1 MQKAALIQQK
11 TMIIPLYNDAYMI
24 DRLVQDSSYV
34 NGWPVRPMLRI
45 HLLGTFLLVSDHT
58 PVTSMDMPRLQSLL
72 AYLVQHHGVPQSRT
86 RLASLLWPDSTEEQ
100 AHTNLR
106 NLLYKLRQALPE
118 SDRYLSVDRHT
129 ILWQSDGSWTLDVL
143 DFEQAAA
150 RAEQFEQEGN
160 HVALRLALEQAIGL
174 YRGDLLPDCYDEWI
188 LPERDR
194 LSQLFLDMLEWL
206 LCLREQE
213 GDYQGSIR
221 IAQRLQREDPLQ
233 EASYRHLMRLYVA
246 SGNRAAAVRTYQR
259 CAAALD
265 RELGVEPSPATR
277 QVYEQLIHSEQ
288 RRPST
293 VMKHSGSGLETLY
306 PIHSEQYSL
315 CECR

>member
-1 MQKAALIQQK
+1 MHQVIMMSELLKEHSGVGQMQLPGD
-11 TMIIPLYNDAYMI
+11 IIE
-24 DRLVQDSSYV
+24 
-34 NGWPVRPMLRI
+34 RPIFPTLHIRM
-45 HLLGTFLLVSDHT
+45 LGTFIIASDRV
-58 PVTSMDMPRLQSLL
+58 PLTSIDMPRLQSLL

-106 NLLYKLRQALPE
+106 NLLYKLRQALPD
-118 SDRYLSVDRHT
+118 SDRYLAVDRHT

-143 DFEQAAA
+143 DFEQAVA
-150 RAEQFEQEGN
+150 RAERAEQEDN
-160 HVALRLALEQAIGL
+160 RAALRLALEQAIEL

-194 LSQLFLDMLEWL
+194 LSQLFLDVLEWL

-213 GDYQGSIR
+213 GDYQGAIR

-233 EASYRHLMRLYVA
+233 EASYRHLMRLYAA

-259 CAAALD
+259 CVAVLE
-265 RELGVEPSPATR
+265 RELAVEPGPTTR
-277 QVYEQLIHSEQ
+277 RVYEQLIQSKQ
-288 RRPST
+288 PMPST
-293 VMKHSGSGLETLY
+293 MKKRPVNDLETIY
-306 PIHSEQYSL
+306 AIRSEQYSL
-315 CECR
+315 SECC

>member
-1 MQKAALIQQK
+1 MQQVIMMSERLKEHPGVGQVRLPGD
-11 TMIIPLYNDAYMI
+11 IIE
-24 DRLVQDSSYV
+24 
-34 NGWPVRPMLRI
+34 RPIFPTLHI
-45 HLLGTFLLVSDHT
+45 KLLGTFLITSDRI
-58 PVTSMDMPRLQSLL
+58 PMTSIDMPRLQSLL
-72 AYLVQHHGVPQSRT
+72 AYLVQHQGVPQSRT
-86 RLASLLWPDSTEEQ
+86 WLASLLWPDSTEEQ

-143 DFEQAAA
+143 DFEQAVA
-150 RAEQFEQEGN
+150 RAEQAEQEDN
-160 HVALRLALEQAIGL
+160 HAALRLALEQAVEL

-194 LSQLFLDMLEWL
+194 LSQLFLDVLEWL

-213 GDYQGSIR
+213 GDYQGAIR

-233 EASYRHLMRLYVA
+233 EATYRHLMRLYAA

-259 CAAALD
+259 CVAVLE
-265 RELGVEPSPATR
+265 RELAVEPGPATR
-277 QVYEQLIHSEQ
+277 QVYVQLIQSEQ
-288 RRPST
+288 PRSFTTKKRS
-293 VMKHSGSGLETLY
+293 VNDLKTLY
-306 PIHSEQYSL
+306 AIHSEQYSL
-315 CECR
+315 CECC